1 MKFAKVYAA
10 EENFSGPFAKVYA
23 RKMQKIRDFFF
34 LVKVSALESICS

>member
-23 RKMQKIRDFFF
+23 RKMQKIREFFS
-34 LVKVSALESICS
+34 L

>member
-1 MKFAKVYAA
+1 MIFFLLYAR

-23 RKMQKIRDFFF
+23 RKMQKTRDFFF